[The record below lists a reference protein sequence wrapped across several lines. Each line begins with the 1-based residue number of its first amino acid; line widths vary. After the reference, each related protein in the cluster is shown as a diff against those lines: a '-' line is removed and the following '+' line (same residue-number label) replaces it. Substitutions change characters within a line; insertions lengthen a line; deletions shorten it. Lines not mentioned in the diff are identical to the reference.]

1 MKKENGEKYAIG
13 LMSGTSVDGID
24 AVLISITSSGI
35 STKYKQL
42 GFITLPYNKIEQQEL
57 INLALGNVG
66 GSKRLLKMDVYLGK
80 KFCEAAILLC
90 NQYSIS
96 KDEIDF
102 IGSSGH
108 TFYHLPNKTKYL
120 EKEVIGTMQLGEP
133 SFLNEEFN
141 CPVVSD
147 FRVRD
152 MAAGG
157 QGAPL
162 VPYTEYILFRN
173 SKKNIALQNIGGIGN
188 ITILPKNCTS
198 NEVKAFDT
206 GPGNMI
212 IDNLVNIFT
221 KGKLSYD
228 KDAQI
233 AKKGKLNQSLLDYL
247 LEDDYLTKDIPKSTG
262 REKYNSE
269 YINNIIN
276 FSNTKNI
283 SFEDIIYT
291 VTFYTAK
298 TIEIGIKNFAKVDL
312 DTLIIGGGGS
322 HNSVILDSL
331 KTLLPTIDVLT
342 FEDIGLNSDS
352 KEAVA
357 FAVLANETLNGIS
370 NNLISVTGAKHP
382 VIMGKISF

>member
-1 MKKENGEKYAIG
+1 MKKEHGEKYAIG

-24 AVLISITSSGI
+24 AVLISITSSGL

-42 GFITLPYNKIEQQEL
+42 GFITLPYNKKEQKEL
-57 INLALGNVG
+57 LDLASGNVG
-66 GSKRLLKMDVYLGK
+66 GSKELLKINFYLGK
-80 KFCEAAILLC
+80 KFREAAIAVC
-90 NQYSIS
+90 KHCSIS
-96 KDEIDF
+96 KNEIDF
-102 IGSSGH
+102 IGTSGH

-120 EKEVIGTMQLGEP
+120 GKEIRGTIQLGEP

-152 MAAGG
+152 MVAGG

-162 VPYTEYILFRN
+162 VPYTEFLLFR
-173 SKKNIALQNIGGIGN
+173 SSTKNIALQNIGGIGN

-206 GPGNMI
+206 GPGNMV
-212 IDNLVNIFT
+212 IDNLVNIFS

-233 AKKGKLNQSLLDYL
+233 AKKGKLNKNLLNYLLD
-247 LEDDYLTKDIPKSTG
+247 DDYLTQDIPKSTG
-262 REKYNSE
+262 REKYSKK
-269 YINNIIN
+269 YIDNIIN
-276 FSNTKNI
+276 FTTINKI
-283 SFEDIIYT
+283 SLADMIYT
-291 VTFYTAK
+291 VTFFTAK
-298 TIEIGIKNFAKVDL
+298 TIEIGIKNFCKVDL

-322 HNSVILDSL
+322 HNSVIIDSL
-331 KTLLPTIDVLT
+331 KTLLPNIEVLT

-352 KEAVA
+352 KEAIA
-357 FAVLANETLNGIS
+357 FAVLANETLSGIS

-382 VIMGKISF
+382 VIMGKISY

>member
-1 MKKENGEKYAIG
+1 
-13 LMSGTSVDGID
+13 
-24 AVLISITSSGI
+24 
-35 STKYKQL
+35 
-42 GFITLPYNKIEQQEL
+42 
-57 INLALGNVG
+57 
-66 GSKRLLKMDVYLGK
+66 
-80 KFCEAAILLC
+80 
-90 NQYSIS
+90 
-96 KDEIDF
+96 
-102 IGSSGH
+102 
-108 TFYHLPNKTKYL
+108 
-120 EKEVIGTMQLGEP
+120 
-133 SFLNEEFN
+133 
-141 CPVVSD
+141 
-147 FRVRD
+147 

-173 SKKNIALQNIGGIGN
+173 STKNIALQNIGGIGN

-228 KDAQI
+228 KNAQI

-298 TIEIGIKNFAKVDL
+298 TIENWY
-312 DTLIIGGGGS
+312 
-322 HNSVILDSL
+322 
-331 KTLLPTIDVLT
+331 
-342 FEDIGLNSDS
+342 
-352 KEAVA
+352 
-357 FAVLANETLNGIS
+357 
-370 NNLISVTGAKHP
+370 
-382 VIMGKISF
+382 